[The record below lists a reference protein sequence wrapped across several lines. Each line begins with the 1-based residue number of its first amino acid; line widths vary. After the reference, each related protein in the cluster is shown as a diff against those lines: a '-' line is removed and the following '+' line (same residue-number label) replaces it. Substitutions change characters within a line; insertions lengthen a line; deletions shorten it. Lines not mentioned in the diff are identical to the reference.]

1 MFAGK
6 QWRLPPSLLV
16 VIALYLVLA
25 GIYLASV
32 PALAGYD
39 SIGHQNYINYFRKF
53 QRLPLIDTESVN
65 FSYEVAVQPP
75 LYYLIAAVASWG
87 IPYENADLYT
97 NLSRNPYFSGLSQR
111 WSIDLPNAPP
121 SFWGAVLVARLAS
134 LAGGLVAVIATWL
147 WVNALKPKDP
157 WFAAVVASLVGF
169 NSLFLFLSTTI
180 TNDAWS
186 VAGAVVPMALIALTV
201 KAPNGS
207 LVRWF
212 VVGCGCGLATLT
224 KYSALLV
231 VFAAF
236 ALFFFEYRRVGLR
249 RFIYTSLAIGAG
261 GIFTAGFWYFRNV
274 ALYNELVPIGRASE
288 IIPTLQLATPL
299 NFDQIMEKLPWLYS
313 IYWGVYLAIYP
324 PQAFYQFWQY
334 FTLLAW
340 LGVAVSLV
348 RRESRQQWLMLI
360 IYCLLWFVPVFAG
373 VIHWMRTVA
382 YADHARFAMPAS
394 PAIAMLVLIG
404 WQQLVPT
411 RWRKAL
417 NMTFIGLFALIA
429 LWPVPTLVEKFA
441 IPAAVAE
448 SIQPAEPIHAT
459 FLDEFSLVGV
469 TFPAGKTLLP
479 NQTLPIELFFKAEKV
494 IPADYTLFLHLSDE
508 TDQLLYQF
516 DGVPDQGRHPTR
528 QWRVGETFVDR
539 YTLASAP
546 PAQDQ
551 LATLSLGFYPRNSTN
566 QRLATY
572 QPDGTLLGDRLVLG
586 KVRVLAALPEIQPLA
601 TPALATWEN
610 GIHLLS
616 QSLGSDTDNHLYQVA
631 TVWQTTQ
638 PLPTNYKL
646 FLQLLKDDQLVAQV
660 DQFPAGERLPT
671 STWLVNERIA
681 GLYEIAIPQA
691 GWDKL
696 IVGFYDEQSGQRVRL
711 AETNA
716 PTDFFILQQAP

>member
-6 QWRLPPSLLV
+6 QWRLPLSLLV
-16 VIALYLVLA
+16 VVALYLLLA

-39 SIGHQNYINYFRKF
+39 SVGHQNYVNYFRKF
-53 QRLPLIDTESVN
+53 QRLPLIDRESVN
-65 FSYEVAVQPP
+65 FSYETAVQPP
-75 LYYLIAAVASWG
+75 LYYLAAAVASWG

-97 NLSRNPYFSGLSQR
+97 NLSRNPYYSGLSQR
-111 WSIDLPNAPP
+111 WSIDLPNAPA
-121 SFWGAVLVARLAS
+121 SFWQSILVARLAS
-134 LAGGLVAVIATWL
+134 LGGGLIAVIATWL
-147 WVNALKPKDP
+147 WVNALKPGDP
-157 WFAAVVASLVGF
+157 WFAAAVASLVGF

-186 VAGAVVPMALIALTV
+186 VAGAVVPMALIACTV
-201 KAPNGS
+201 KAPNPS

-231 VFAAF
+231 VFVAV
-236 ALFFFEYRRVGLR
+236 ALFCLEYRRVGLR
-249 RFIYTSLAIGAG
+249 RLIYTILAISAG
-261 GIFTAGFWYFRNV
+261 GMVTAGFWYFRNV

-299 NFDQIMEKLPWLYS
+299 NFDQMMEKLPWLYS

-340 LGVAVSLV
+340 FGVAISLLK
-348 RRESRQQWLMLI
+348 RESRQQWLSLI
-360 IYCLLWFVPVFAG
+360 GYCLLWVAPVFAG

-394 PAIAMLVLIG
+394 PAIAMLILIG
-404 WQQLVPT
+404 WQQLVPP
-411 RWRKAL
+411 RWRKPL

-429 LWPVPTLVEKFA
+429 LWPIPTLLEKFA
-441 IPAAVAE
+441 IPTAVDAA
-448 SIQPAEPIHAT
+448 IQPAEPIQST
-459 FLDEFSLVGV
+459 FLDEVSVVGV

-528 QWRVGETFVDR
+528 QWRVGETFVDH
-539 YTLASAP
+539 YLLASAP
-546 PAQDQ
+546 PTQDL
-551 LATLSLGFYPRNSTN
+551 LATLSLGFYPRNLTG
-566 QRLATY
+566 QRLAAY
-572 QPDGTLLGDRLVLG
+572 QPDGTLIGDRLILG
-586 KVRVLAALPEIQPLA
+586 KVRVLATLPEIQPMT
-601 TPALATWEN
+601 TPALATWKN

-616 QSLGSDTDNHLYQVA
+616 HSSKSDTKNSLYHIA

-638 PLPTNYKL
+638 PLQTDYKL
-646 FLQLLKDDQLVAQV
+646 FLQLLKDEQLVAQV
-660 DQFPAGERLPT
+660 DQFPAGEQLPP

-696 IVGFYDEQSGQRVRL
+696 IVGFYDEQSGRRVRL
-711 AETNA
+711 AEANA
-716 PTDFFILQQAP
+716 PADFFILQQAP